1 MQAVR
6 LIAQKRRADG
16 IDKRLKRM
24 PFVAIS
30 RFQKPSDV
38 FGKGEQLAI
47 AIRTR
52 SDLYIRL
59 IAVQC
64 DISAAPPGKQP
75 FFRAVHFIHLLHGEI
90 AVRVSQAFL
99 YMIDVC
105 QNIAT
110 SHGARYAVLPAP
122 IGGPRNGR
130 AVGKASGEDGNIAF
144 QQNLASVHLRTMLSG
159 LGFDQARNH
168 IVCSS
173 VGGANDP
180 MLHFPAEK
188 THACDGFQWGL
199 LACEREARR
208 GRRIAAGG
216 KGDCANGNILY
227 QPARLA
233 KQ

>member
-75 FFRAVHFIHLLHGEI
+75 FFRAVHFIHLLHGKI
-90 AVRVSQAFL
+90 AVRVSPGFPL
-99 YMIDVC
+99 YDRRMPKHCDKPRCAVC
-105 QNIAT
+105 
-110 SHGARYAVLPAP
+110 GVARPN
-122 IGGPRNGR
+122 RR
-130 AVGKASGEDGNIAF
+130 AA
-144 QQNLASVHLRTMLSG
+144 
-159 LGFDQARNH
+159 
-168 IVCSS
+168 
-173 VGGANDP
+173 
-180 MLHFPAEK
+180 
-188 THACDGFQWGL
+188 
-199 LACEREARR
+199 
-208 GRRIAAGG
+208 
-216 KGDCANGNILY
+216 
-227 QPARLA
+227 
-233 KQ
+233 